1 MTEIELKNLV
11 QKAQRADQL
20 LNDPMIQEFIISVR
34 GDLLNKF
41 ESAGLDS
48 EKERLAAWHQGQVLK
63 MFLDKF
69 TKQIKAGK
77 NAQRKTGNKKKKII
91 KRMSMNCRGNVR
103 YIQVK

>member
-41 ESAGLDS
+41 ESTDLDS
-48 EKERLAAWHQGQVLK
+48 EKERLAA
-63 MFLDKF
+63 
-69 TKQIKAGK
+69 
-77 NAQRKTGNKKKKII
+77 
-91 KRMSMNCRGNVR
+91 
-103 YIQVK
+103 

>member
-41 ESAGLDS
+41 ESTDLDS

-77 NAQRKTGNKKKKII
+77 NAQLTLMDKVNNNIKKII
-91 KRMSMNCRGNVR
+91 
-103 YIQVK
+103 

>member
-48 EKERLAAWHQGQVLK
+48 EKDRLAAWHQGQVLK

-77 NAQRKTGNKKKKII
+77 NAQLTLMDKVNNKIRKII
-91 KRMSMNCRGNVR
+91 
-103 YIQVK
+103 